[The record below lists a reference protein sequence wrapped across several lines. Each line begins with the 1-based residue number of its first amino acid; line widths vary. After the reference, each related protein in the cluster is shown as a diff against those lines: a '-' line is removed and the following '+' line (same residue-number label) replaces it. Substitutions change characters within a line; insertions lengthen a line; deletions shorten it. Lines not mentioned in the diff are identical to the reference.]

1 MIELLLEKFE
11 KSLAKDYPDYTFFIT
26 EEMQEEDFIR
36 NSVICEISGITVLNS
51 KNYII
56 NLNFYITKPKIQDDL
71 GQFIVQTLD
80 IQKKIQELD
89 INRTFYSDKLAI
101 EFGELKAKEVK
112 DTFRVSRISG
122 QFNITRPVENILGQK
137 EIYMRR
143 LFVDKKEVID

>member
-1 MIELLLEKFE
+1 MIELLLKKFE
-11 KSLAKDYPDYTFFIT
+11 KNLAKDYPDYTFFIT
-26 EEMQEEDFIR
+26 EEMQAEDFVR
-36 NSVICEISGITVLNS
+36 NSVVCEIDGITVLNS
-51 KNYII
+51 KNYTI

-89 INRTFYSDKLAI
+89 INKTFYSDKLAI

-122 QFNITRPVENILGQK
+122 QFNMTRPVENILEQK
-137 EIYMRR
+137 ENYMRR

>member
-51 KNYII
+51 KNYTI

-101 EFGELKAKEVK
+101 EFGELKAKEIK

-122 QFNITRPVENILGQK
+122 QFNITRPVKNILEQK

>member
-11 KSLAKDYPDYTFFIT
+11 KNLAKDYPDYTFFIT
-26 EEMQEEDFIR
+26 EEMQAEDFVR
-36 NSVICEISGITVLNS
+36 NSVVCEIDGITVLNS
-51 KNYII
+51 KNYTI

-71 GQFIVQTLD
+71 GQFIVQALD

-89 INRTFYSDKLAI
+89 VNRTFFSDKLVI
-101 EFGELKAKEVK
+101 EFGELKSKEVK

-122 QFNITRPVENILGQK
+122 QFNVTRPVENILEQK
-137 EIYMRR
+137 EIYMKK

>member
-11 KSLAKDYPDYTFFIT
+11 KNLAKDYPDYTFFIT

-51 KNYII
+51 KNYTI

-122 QFNITRPVENILGQK
+122 QFNITRPVENILEQK
-137 EIYMRR
+137 ETYMKR

>member
-51 KNYII
+51 KNYTI

-122 QFNITRPVENILGQK
+122 QFNITRPVENILEQK
-137 EIYMRR
+137 EPYMRR

>member
-1 MIELLLEKFE
+1 
-11 KSLAKDYPDYTFFIT
+11 
-26 EEMQEEDFIR
+26 MQEEDFIR

-51 KNYII
+51 KNYTI

-122 QFNITRPVENILGQK
+122 QFNVTRPVENILEQK
-137 EIYMRR
+137 ETYMRR

>member
-1 MIELLLEKFE
+1 MIELLLEKLE
-11 KSLAKDYPDYTFFIT
+11 KNLAKDYPDYTFFIT

-51 KNYII
+51 KNYTI

-101 EFGELKAKEVK
+101 EFGDLKAKEVK

-122 QFNITRPVENILGQK
+122 QFNITRPVENILEQK
-137 EIYMRR
+137 ETYMRR

>member
-11 KSLAKDYPDYTFFIT
+11 KNLAKDYPDYTFFIT

-51 KNYII
+51 KNYTI

-122 QFNITRPVENILGQK
+122 QFNITRPVENILEQR
-137 EIYMRR
+137 ETYMRR
-143 LFVDKKEVID
+143 LFVDKKEVIY

>member
-51 KNYII
+51 KNYTI

-122 QFNITRPVENILGQK
+122 QFNITRPVENILEQK
-137 EIYMRR
+137 ETYMKR

>member
-51 KNYII
+51 KNYTI

-122 QFNITRPVENILGQK
+122 QFNITRPVENILEQK

>member
-11 KSLAKDYPDYTFFIT
+11 KNLAKDYPDYTFFIT

-51 KNYII
+51 KNYTI

-101 EFGELKAKEVK
+101 EFGELKSKEVK

-122 QFNITRPVENILGQK
+122 QFNITRPVENILEQK

>member
-51 KNYII
+51 KNYTI
-56 NLNFYITKPKIQDDL
+56 NLNYYITKPKIQDDL

-122 QFNITRPVENILGQK
+122 QFNVTRPVENILEQK
-137 EIYMRR
+137 ETYMRR

>member
-11 KSLAKDYPDYTFFIT
+11 KKLAKDYPDYTFFIT
-26 EEMQEEDFIR
+26 EEMQAEDFVR
-36 NSVICEISGITVLNS
+36 NSVVCEIDGITVLNS
-51 KNYII
+51 KNYTI

-71 GQFIVQTLD
+71 GQFIVQALD

-89 INRTFYSDKLAI
+89 VNRTFFSDKLVI
-101 EFGELKAKEVK
+101 EFGELKSKEVK

-122 QFNITRPVENILGQK
+122 QFNVTRPVENILEQK
-137 EIYMRR
+137 EIYMKK

>member
-51 KNYII
+51 KNYTI

-89 INRTFYSDKLAI
+89 INKTFYSDKLLI

-122 QFNITRPVENILGQK
+122 QFNITRPVENILEQK
-137 EIYMRR
+137 ETYMRR

>member
-1 MIELLLEKFE
+1 MIELLLEKLE
-11 KSLAKDYPDYTFFIT
+11 KNPIKGEIVLLIEPQEK
-26 EEMQEEDFIR
+26 EQEEDFIR

-51 KNYII
+51 KNYTI

-89 INRTFYSDKLAI
+89 INKTFYSDKLAI

-122 QFNITRPVENILGQK
+122 QFNITRPVENILEQK
-137 EIYMRR
+137 ETYMRR

>member
-1 MIELLLEKFE
+1 MIELLIEKLEKN
-11 KSLAKDYPDYTFFIT
+11 LAKDYPDYTFFIT

-51 KNYII
+51 KNYTI

-122 QFNITRPVENILGQK
+122 QFNITRPVENILEQK
-137 EIYMRR
+137 ETYMRR

>member
-1 MIELLLEKFE
+1 MIELLLEKLE
-11 KSLAKDYPDYTFFIT
+11 KNLAKDYPDYTFFIT

-51 KNYII
+51 KNYTI

-80 IQKKIQELD
+80 IQKKVQELD
-89 INRTFYSDKLAI
+89 INRTFYSDKLLI

-122 QFNITRPVENILGQK
+122 QFNITRPVENILEQK
-137 EIYMRR
+137 ETYMRR

>member
-51 KNYII
+51 KNYTI

-122 QFNITRPVENILGQK
+122 QFNVTRPVENILEQK
-137 EIYMRR
+137 ETYMKR